1 MSMIIS
7 RRIICHKIPFCQT
20 PTFKLMDGKA
30 NMSIASYYDLAS
42 NHHNDLL
49 PGIGHVQVDLGFSY
63 KNDFDLE
70 TPLARM
76 FAPLQPAIWMTIAAL
91 ICCAAIIILLMKL
104 MNVRLRQFII
114 GGRVNRTPVFNMICV
129 ALGGNIANQRMR
141 YLRYFGTFSRT
152 LTMIWMLSFLIL
164 RNAYQCSLYD
174 YLHTQK
180 VVSPYDTFGGIKESN
195 TDILI
200 ESNGLD
206 FMSQFFDRKR

>member
-1 MSMIIS
+1 MEG
-7 RRIICHKIPFCQT
+7 R
-20 PTFKLMDGKA
+20 A

-42 NHHNDLL
+42 HHTHLL
-49 PGIGHVQVDLGFSY
+49 SGIGHVQVDLGFSY
-63 KNDFDLE
+63 KNDFDRE

-76 FAPLQPAIWMTIAAL
+76 FAPLQTVIWLSMAAL
-91 ICCAAIIILLMKL
+91 ISCAAIVILLMKHL
-104 MNVRLRQFII
+104 NVRLRRFII

-141 YLRYFGTFSRT
+141 YLRHFGTFSRT

-180 VVSPYDTFGGIKESN
+180 VVSPYDTFDGIRQSN

-200 ESNGLD
+200 EGNGVG
-206 FMSQFFDRKR
+206 FMSQFFDQKR